1 MFKFKEAILNAKE
14 VQEQYIYKYPVV
26 LSIAGSDSGGGAG
39 IQADLKTCSALGCF
53 GTTAITA
60 VTVQNTLGVSG
71 IHPIPVAVVKAQIK
85 AVMDDLKPSA
95 IKIGMV
101 HSAELAMGIAEALSH
116 YPTVPVVFDPVMV
129 STSGHHLIAEDTVD
143 TIKTY
148 LFPLAALVTPNLDE
162 AAILA
167 GMEIKNVCD
176 MKEAAQRIMQYGCH
190 AVLVKGGHLKG
201 PELFDVY
208 LDKDGWERVFSS
220 SAIESGNTHGTGC
233 SLSSA
238 IASFIALGNDL
249 QTAISNSKLYIHQA
263 IQDGKDVKTG
273 DGHGPL
279 NHFFNPQKSVKL
291 KITP

>member
-1 MFKFKEAILNAKE
+1 MFKEKEAILNEKE
-14 VQEQYIYKYPVV
+14 LDKPCIYKYPVV

-39 IQADLKTCSALGCF
+39 IQADLKTVSALGCY

-71 IHPIPVAVVKAQIK
+71 IHPIPDAVVKAQIK

-101 HSAELAMGIAEALSH
+101 HSAELAMGIAEAISH

-129 STSGHHLIAEDTVD
+129 STSGHYLIAKGTVE
-143 TIKTY
+143 TLKTH
-148 LFPLAALVTPNLDE
+148 LFPLAELVTPNIDE

-176 MKEAAQRIMQYGCH
+176 MKEAAKNIMQYGCH
-190 AVLVKGGHLKG
+190 AVLVKGGHLEG

-208 LDKDGWERVFSS
+208 LDNDGQERIFSS
-220 SAIESGNTHGTGC
+220 LAIDSGNTHGTGC

-238 IASFIALGNDL
+238 IATYIALGDEL
-249 QTAISNSKLYIHQA
+249 QTAVSNSKAYIQQA
-263 IQDGKDVKTG
+263 IAQGKDVITG
-273 DGHGPL
+273 CGHGPL
-279 NHFFNPQKSVKL
+279 NHFFDPQMLVK
-291 KITP
+291 IRIA

>member
-1 MFKFKEAILNAKE
+1 MFKEKEAILNEKE
-14 VQEQYIYKYPVV
+14 LDKPCIYKYPVV

-39 IQADLKTCSALGCF
+39 IQADLKTVSALGCY

-101 HSAELAMGIAEALSH
+101 HSAELAMGITEAISH

-129 STSGHHLIAEDTVD
+129 STSGHYLIAKGTVE
-143 TIKTY
+143 TLKTH
-148 LFPLAALVTPNLDE
+148 LFSLAELVTPNIDE

-167 GMEIKNVCD
+167 EMEIKNVCD
-176 MKEAAQRIMQYGCH
+176 MKVAAKKIMQYGCN

-201 PELFDVY
+201 PDLFDVY
-208 LDKDGWERVFSS
+208 LDKYGQERVYK
-220 SAIESGNTHGTGC
+220 SAAIDSGNTHGTGC

-238 IASFIALGNDL
+238 IASYIALGDEL
-249 QTAISNSKLYIHQA
+249 QTAISNSKAYIQQA
-263 IQDGKDVKTG
+263 IAQGKDVITG
-273 DGHGPL
+273 CGHGPL
-279 NHFFNPQKSVKL
+279 NHFFDPQKLVK
-291 KITP
+291 IGI